1 MLLQA
6 ARRLVITEREL
17 EKSEER
23 TDTAESW
30 AVLFY
35 AYIV

>member
-23 TDTAESW
+23 ADTAESW